1 MNWFQISI
9 NSITPSMNWVEEDGI
24 MRLPKTPNNWR
35 RWFAAHFGKFP
46 YHESIVYD
54 KIPNSPIIGK
64 NGVYPY
70 GVYYTLD
77 SWGYHFEGFSQ
88 HFSPTPPL
96 GDTIKASCSDF
107 PLFSQLSSF
116 TRNLSTPDNPITEPS
131 RAGSL
136 KKNSPGVPSFKSY
149 GKRGVFFASLKT
161 NSSKIVVRSL
171 KIGHIWKGKNH
182 LQKASIVQSFCC

>member
-1 MNWFQISI
+1 MGSSSPIFGVKIPPKI
-9 NSITPSMNWVEEDGI
+9 ELPPPSYELVPDFHQQYHPLWTGSKRMELWDSPK
-24 MRLPKTPNNWR
+24 LPTTGDVGLPPTLGN
-35 RWFAAHFGKFP
+35 FP

-54 KIPNSPIIGK
+54 ILWQNSQLPYHREKWGIP
-64 NGVYPY
+64 VYPIDIHFIY

-88 HFSPTPPL
+88 HFSPTRPL

-131 RAGSL
+131 RAGS
-136 KKNSPGVPSFKSY
+136 
-149 GKRGVFFASLKT
+149 
-161 NSSKIVVRSL
+161 
-171 KIGHIWKGKNH
+171 
-182 LQKASIVQSFCC
+182 